1 MTNNIQII
9 ILLTI
14 FVPIVG
20 SLTIPL
26 AGLISKS
33 ARSFWSVL
41 LAIATTA
48 FSMLLIPFA
57 LKGGELAFSKT
68 MAMGLDFI
76 VVADS
81 LSIFMAVASSFV
93 GALIVI
99 YSLGYIGHEENQNEY
114 YLIVLLFI
122 GAMMG
127 LVFSA
132 NLIFMYLFWEIAAI
146 ACWRLIGFYRVR
158 EYVIKADKAFLVTF
172 FGAVFMLLGFILIY
186 SQTGTFDITA
196 MRGTTIPGIAVLLIL
211 MGMFS
216 KSATVPLHTWLPDAG
231 VAPTTVTA
239 LLHAAVLVK
248 IGVYAYARLFC
259 YTFKLPEGWQQAIPI
274 LVVFSSLVSAGAAL
288 VETDLKRILAY
299 STISQ
304 IGYIFLGFAVMNPM
318 GVSGSLLFILM
329 HGLAKA
335 GLFLCAGIVIHAT
348 HERDI
353 RKMGGLIKTMPW
365 TAVAF
370 IFCAFSV
377 IGIPPFGGFFSKFM
391 VIMATVQSGRVWVA
405 AAALFAAVLT
415 MLYLFR
421 VFSAVFMGE
430 ATSDRKEGTR
440 SMVFV
445 VVLLAVLSLLA
456 GFFVAYPT
464 KLTNIASVEIL
475 RWMK

>member
-1 MTNNIQII
+1 MTNNIQTL
-9 ILLTI
+9 ILLTV

-20 SLTIPL
+20 SFTIPL
-26 AGLISKS
+26 AGLISKR

-41 LAIATTA
+41 LALATTA
-48 FSMLLIPFA
+48 SSMLLIPFA
-57 LKGGELAFSKT
+57 LRGGELAFRKT
-68 MAMGLDFI
+68 LAMGLDFI
-76 VVADS
+76 VVADG
-81 LSIFMAVASSFV
+81 LSVFMAVASSFL

-99 YSLGYIGHEENQNEY
+99 YSLGYIGHEENQSEY
-114 YLIVLLFI
+114 YFIVLLFI

-158 EYVIKADKAFLVTF
+158 EHVLKADKAFLVTF
-172 FGAVFMLLGFILIY
+172 FGAVFMLLGFIVVY
-186 SQTGTFDITA
+186 SQTGTFDLTA
-196 MRGTTIPGIAVLLIL
+196 MRGTAIPGIAVLLIL

-274 LVVFSSLVSAGAAL
+274 IVVFSSLVSAAAAA

-299 STISQ
+299 STVSQ

-348 HERDI
+348 KQRDI
-353 RKMGGLIKTMPW
+353 RKMGGMIKTMPW
-365 TAVAF
+365 TAAAF

-415 MLYLFR
+415 MYYLFK

-430 ATSDRKEGTR
+430 AKSDHKEGSF

-445 VVLLAVLSLLA
+445 VVVLAVLSLLA
-456 GFFVAYPT
+456 GLFVAYPT
-464 KLTNIASVEIL
+464 KLANIAAGEIV
-475 RWMK
+475 RWMQ